1 VDGAA
6 FDDAHMLS
14 WIDEGT
20 PLPPTPHA
28 LGPNSEAPG
37 LLAVGAAV
45 NVERLNEA
53 YSRGIFPWFSPGQPP
68 LWWSPDPRMVL
79 HTAEFTL
86 SHSLRKTLRRFR
98 RTPGCELRFDSAFEQ
113 VIQACAQT
121 PREGQDGT
129 WIVPDIVRAYSD
141 WHRMGRVH
149 SAETWIDGQ
158 LMGGLYFV
166 NIGRMCFGESMF
178 SHRTD
183 ASKIALA
190 GFVAACRARGIG
202 LIDCQ
207 QNTAH
212 LASMGA
218 REISRAAF
226 EAHLQLSV
234 PAPAP
239 ADWTY
244 HDSLWDQLLLVLDGP
259 IHPHPH
265 SDHVDA

>member
-1 VDGAA
+1 
-6 FDDAHMLS
+6 MLS

-20 PLPPTPHA
+20 PLPPTQGA
-28 LGPNSEAPG
+28 LGPHSEAPG
-37 LLAVGAAV
+37 LLAVGAPV
-45 NVERLNEA
+45 TVDRLNEA

-86 SHSLRKTLRRFR
+86 SHSLRKTLRRFL

-113 VIQACAQT
+113 VVTACAQT

-129 WIVPDIVRAYSD
+129 WIVPDIVRAYTE
-141 WHRMGRVH
+141 WHHQGHVH
-149 SAETWIDGQ
+149 SAETWMDGQ
-158 LMGGLYFV
+158 LVGGLYFV

-190 GFVAACRARGIG
+190 GFVAACRARGIA

-207 QNTAH
+207 QNTTH
-212 LASMGA
+212 LASFGG
-218 REISRAAF
+218 REISRTAF
-226 EAHLQLSV
+226 EAHVLPSV
-234 PAPAP
+234 QAPAP
-239 ADWTY
+239 ADWSY
-244 HDSLWDQLLLVLDGP
+244 DDSLWGHVLVAP
-259 IHPHPH
+259 NQP
-265 SDHVDA
+265 ANA